1 MIVSREKVREAVARA
16 LLLAWSGETFQLSA
30 APVWV
35 RPVAV
40 GLSVAQGAAA

>member
-1 MIVSREKVREAVARA
+1 MGRT

-35 RPVAV
+35 RSVVV
-40 GLSVAQGAAA
+40 GLSVAQGGMA